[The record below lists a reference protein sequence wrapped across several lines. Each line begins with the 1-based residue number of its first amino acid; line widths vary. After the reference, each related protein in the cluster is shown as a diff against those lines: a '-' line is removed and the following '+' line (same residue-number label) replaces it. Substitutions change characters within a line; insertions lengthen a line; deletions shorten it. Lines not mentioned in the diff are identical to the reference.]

1 MANQKLTQEELQ
13 RIAQLQQQNQA
24 IVLELGSI
32 ELAKMS
38 VDARR
43 ENAEKALEEL
53 RSAEQQLAKDLQE
66 TYGDGTINLETGEFE
81 PTPVEETAEETA
93 E

>member
-1 MANQKLTQEELQ
+1 MENQKLTQEELQ
-13 RIAQLQQQNQA
+13 RIGQLQQQNQA

-38 VDARR
+38 VDSRR
-43 ENAEKALEEL
+43 ANAEKALEEL
-53 RSAEQQLAKDLQE
+53 RASEQQLANDLQD
-66 TYGDGTINLETGEFE
+66 TYGAGTINLETGEFE
-81 PTPVEETAEETA
+81 PAPVEESAEETA